1 MAFLYFNWGCRK
13 FTRQRSSCDLE
24 CWLCSAWTLTSKCI
38 HEVPFSTLLP
48 VSILICIRILMPASL
63 FELWKFIEMVY
74 SDLFSI
80 LYFYWIAVSPL
91 PWGVKL
97 GWKQER
103 VARPTNITKCCQQR
117 PVSTKPRNDHKRIE
131 RWTNTIQNF
140 PLSIGLY
147 FYNFQT
153 SCVLSNVHSGKTWHA
168 LFPGC
173 F

>member
-1 MAFLYFNWGCRK
+1 MWSSVERVLWSKSSLHYEDISSSGHMNNHQNHDLEETVRLCQLAQVC
-13 FTRQRSSCDLE
+13 RSSR
-24 CWLCSAWTLTSKCI
+24 K
-38 HEVPFSTLLP
+38 LP
-48 VSILICIRILMPASL
+48 EHQQIFFGGVSLYEIR
-63 FELWKFIEMVY
+63 
-74 SDLFSI
+74 
-80 LYFYWIAVSPL
+80 
-91 PWGVKL
+91 
-97 GWKQER
+97 KQTNKQTKNNDYQR

-153 SCVLSNVHSGKTWHA
+153 SCVLSSVHSGKTWHA